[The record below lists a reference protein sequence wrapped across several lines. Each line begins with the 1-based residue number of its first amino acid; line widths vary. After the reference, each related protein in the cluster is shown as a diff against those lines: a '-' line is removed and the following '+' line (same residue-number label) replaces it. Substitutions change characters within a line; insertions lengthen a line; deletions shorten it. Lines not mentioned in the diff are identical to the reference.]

1 VVGIFG
7 SEKKKVGSE
16 GVVTYGKAV
25 VATGPIVSSD
35 ALSWLSAFLSKKK
48 AEAKEVTNERLKN

>member
-7 SEKKKVGSE
+7 SEKKKVGGE
-16 GVVTYGKAV
+16 GVVTYSKAV
-25 VATGPIVSSD
+25 VATGLVVSSD

-48 AEAKEVTNERLKN
+48 AETKEVTNERLKN